1 MKRIFTSNCGEEQC
15 CKEIIIHTKLCIVE
29 YLNYYSLYGLLGNYE
44 AQSACLLLLR
54 TIFVPTVINFTK
66 EVMQIILVENIF
78 TIKLAYILEKYLMK
92 KI

>member
-1 MKRIFTSNCGEEQC
+1 MKPKVLAYFCWEPF
-15 CKEIIIHTKLCIVE
+15 
-29 YLNYYSLYGLLGNYE
+29 
-44 AQSACLLLLR
+44 
-54 TIFVPTVINFTK
+54 FVPTVINFTK